1 MNVYSG
7 GSSTSTQWTS
17 AGCYVDAA
25 TRMLRGSSN
34 TFNALTTEMCINLCS
49 AGGYTMAATEYGK
62 ECYCGSQLYQE
73 GGAGVVASSSTCNV
87 ACGGNS
93 DPKPLYSFFSD
104 ELFLRKFL
112 PNLRRWMAR

>member
-7 GSSTSTQWTS
+7 SSSTSTQWTS

-87 ACGGNS
+87 ACGGNLAQ
-93 DPKPLYSFFSD
+93 KPPHSPFLTNASF
-104 ELFLRKFL
+104 RKFF